1 MLYINLPFSNYSYLT
16 FYFDF
21 IVTNLMCMTDII
33 SFTISELSDNFV
45 TSMNQ
50 DDILFTIQYILESLL
65 SIDPVFVFNLSYGN
79 DNNVT
84 DIV

>member
-1 MLYINLPFSNYSYLT
+1 
-16 FYFDF
+16 
-21 IVTNLMCMTDII
+21 MTDII

>member
-1 MLYINLPFSNYSYLT
+1 
-16 FYFDF
+16 
-21 IVTNLMCMTDII
+21 MTDII

-50 DDILFTIQYILESLL
+50 DDILFTIQYKLESLL